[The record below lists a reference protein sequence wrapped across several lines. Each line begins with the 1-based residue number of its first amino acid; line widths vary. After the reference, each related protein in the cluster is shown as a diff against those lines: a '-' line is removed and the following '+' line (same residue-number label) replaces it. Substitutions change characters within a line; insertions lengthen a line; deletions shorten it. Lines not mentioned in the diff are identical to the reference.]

1 MKKAALF
8 VGTALLFLLTL
19 APMIQAATIP
29 QPVGDIYTQ
38 DFAGLLNEEQEAEID
53 QLAAR
58 LDDATG
64 AQIAV
69 LTVNSLE
76 GADIQSFANQAFRE
90 YQLGDAEK
98 NNGVLMVINMN
109 LENPKDRSIW
119 VEVGYGLEGALPD
132 GKVGR
137 ILDEFTVPYMKN
149 DQADQAILNTMKVF
163 YQEIAKE
170 YEWNGE
176 AVNPVQSANSN
187 EGEGGGS
194 FSITTIIII
203 LFVLF
208 MVFKNRGGGGMGPG
222 SRGRRGGFPMIGP
235 GSFGGGFGGGG
246 GGFRGGGGG
255 SSGGGGAGRGF

>member
-38 DFAGLLNEEQEAEID
+38 DFAGLLNSEQKAEIN

-69 LTVNSLE
+69 LTVNSLD

-90 YQLGDAEK
+90 YKLGDAEK
-98 NNGVLMVINMN
+98 NNGVLLVIDMDSR
-109 LENPKDRSIW
+109 EMW

-149 DQADQAILNTMKVF
+149 DQADLAILNTMKVF

-176 AVNPVQSANSN
+176 AVNPVQSAKSSDD
-187 EGEGGGS
+187 EGGGGS

-203 LFVLF
+203 LFVLY

-222 SRGRRGGFPMIGP
+222 SRGRRGGFPMMGP
-235 GSFGGGFGGGG
+235 GSFGGGFGGGGG

>member
-38 DFAGLLNEEQEAEID
+38 DFADLLNEEQEAEID

-90 YQLGDAEK
+90 YKLGDAEK
-98 NNGVLMVINMN
+98 NNGVLLVIDMDTRE
-109 LENPKDRSIW
+109 LW

-137 ILDEFTVPYMKN
+137 ILDEFTVPYMKE
-149 DQADQAILNTMKVF
+149 DKADLAILNTMKVF

-170 YEWNGE
+170 YDWNGE
-176 AVNPVQSANSN
+176 AVNPEQSAKSS
-187 EGEGGGS
+187 EDEGGGS

-222 SRGRRGGFPMIGP
+222 SRGRRGGFPMMGP
-235 GSFGGGFGGGG
+235 GSFGGGFGGGGG

>member
-29 QPVGDIYTQ
+29 QAVGDIYTQ
-38 DFAGLLNEEQEAEID
+38 DFADLLNEEQEAEIN

-69 LTVNSLE
+69 LTVNSLD

-90 YQLGDAEK
+90 YKLGDAEK
-98 NNGVLMVINMN
+98 NNGVLLVIDMDTRE
-109 LENPKDRSIW
+109 LW

-137 ILDEFTVPYMKN
+137 ILDEFTVPYMKE
-149 DQADQAILNTMKVF
+149 DQADLAILNTMKVF

-170 YEWNGE
+170 YDWNGE
-176 AVNPVQSANSN
+176 AVDPVQSANSSKD
-187 EGEGGGS
+187 EGGGS

-203 LFVLF
+203 LIVLY

-222 SRGRRGGFPMIGP
+222 SRGRRGGFPMMGP
-235 GSFGGGFGGGG
+235 GSFGGGFGGG

>member
-1 MKKAALF
+1 MKRAALF
-8 VGTALLFLLTL
+8 LGTALLFLLTF

-29 QPVGDIYTQ
+29 KPVGDIYTQ
-38 DFAGLLNEEQEAEID
+38 DFAGLLKSEQKAEIN

-76 GADIQSFANQAFRE
+76 GADIQSFSNQAFRE
-90 YQLGDAEK
+90 YKLGDAEK
-98 NNGVLMVINMN
+98 NNGVLLVIDMDTRE
-109 LENPKDRSIW
+109 LW

-137 ILDEFTVPYMKN
+137 ILDEFTVPYMKE
-149 DQADQAILNTMKVF
+149 DKADLAILNTMKVF

-170 YEWNGE
+170 YDWNGE
-176 AVNPVQSANSN
+176 AVNPEQSATSN
-187 EGEGGGS
+187 KDESGGFFS
-194 FSITTIIII
+194 FSTILII

-208 MVFKNRGGGGMGPG
+208 MIFINRGGGGMGPG
-222 SRGRRGGFPMIGP
+222 SRGRRGGFPMMGP
-235 GSFGGGFGGGG
+235 GSFGGGFGGGGG

>member
-29 QPVGDIYTQ
+29 KPVGDIYTQ
-38 DFAGLLNEEQEAEID
+38 DFAGLLNAEQKNEIN

-76 GADIQSFANQAFRE
+76 GADIQSFANKAFRE
-90 YQLGDAEK
+90 YKLGDSEK
-98 NNGVLMVINMN
+98 NNGVLLVIDMDTR
-109 LENPKDRSIW
+109 EMW

-149 DQADQAILNTMKVF
+149 DQADLAILNTMKVF

-170 YEWNGE
+170 YDWNGE
-176 AVNPVQSANSN
+176 AVNPVQSAKSN

-203 LFVLF
+203 LFVLY

-222 SRGRRGGFPMIGP
+222 SRGRRGGFPMMGP

>member
-38 DFAGLLNEEQEAEID
+38 DFAGLLNAEQKAEIN

-69 LTVNSLE
+69 LTVNSLD

-90 YQLGDAEK
+90 YKLGDAEK
-98 NNGVLMVINMN
+98 NNGVLLVIDMDSR
-109 LENPKDRSIW
+109 EMW

-149 DQADQAILNTMKVF
+149 DQADLAILNTMKVF

-176 AVNPVQSANSN
+176 AVNPVQSAKSS
-187 EGEGGGS
+187 EDEGGSS

-203 LFVLF
+203 LFVLY

-246 GGFRGGGGG
+246 GGGFRGGGGG

>member
-38 DFAGLLNEEQEAEID
+38 DFADLLNEEQEAEIN

-76 GADIQSFANQAFRE
+76 GTDIQSFANQAFRE
-90 YQLGDAEK
+90 YKLGDAEK
-98 NNGVLMVINMN
+98 NNGVLLVIDMDTRE
-109 LENPKDRSIW
+109 LW

-137 ILDEFTVPYMKN
+137 ILDEFTVPYMKE
-149 DQADQAILNTMKVF
+149 DQADLAILNTMKVF

-176 AVNPVQSANSN
+176 AVNPVQSAKSS
-187 EGEGGGS
+187 EDEGGGS

-203 LFVLF
+203 LFVLY
-208 MVFKNRGGGGMGPG
+208 MIFKNRGGGGMGPG